1 MRGRALPSFV
11 SRAGALLVLAFANG
25 CGGSGD
31 GGGVAGPFQELLYVT
46 DKMTVYAFAV
56 SGGVPVLVGQAQI
69 PGLPGTYDRAGT
81 TVTVVEQKHNLAT
94 GERVD
99 LDFAPGAGGTATDGV
114 YVVTV
119 LDADSYTVT
128 DTAAGAIAGGTLL
141 RSPSVTLPATYDQT
155 GTTITVTL
163 PAHQLDANSTALL
176 DFTSG
181 TAVDIDAQIDA
192 VPTADTFTVVAA
204 AAATTSG
211 TVNVTIGQNYTS
223 FGMAM
228 HPSGDWLYVSS
239 EYDCFQGNPYCW
251 AGDLISRFAIDW
263 GTGALAFE
271 ESFRTSNEPAAVVGN
286 PAPVNLVFSADGL
299 HLFHQ
304 DDDLDGLRMWD
315 VNPADGTITLAAAS
329 AQNTTGQHG
338 IAVSADGSR
347 VYHGSRVFT
356 VLPASLTQI
365 PGGDSGEANAILGTT
380 MFAIMGGGNTP
391 QLQTFSLANPDLPAL
406 LASSANTP
414 NRARDFAL
422 LDGGAL
428 IVASGFG
435 GLKSYTY
442 DGLNIV
448 AAVGAGN
455 TELRDGGAPF
465 PAINDTARVYRT
477 ISVNEAENLVAA
489 AYFTSDRDAGSGGIP
504 PSGLLLA
511 GVAPDGSLTL
521 VGDFPFGT
529 YARVARFFQRPP

>member
-1 MRGRALPSFV
+1 V
-11 SRAGALLVLAFANG
+11 
-25 CGGSGD
+25 GS
-31 GGGVAGPFQELLYVT
+31 
-46 DKMTVYAFAV
+46 
-56 SGGVPVLVGQAQI
+56 AQI
-69 PGLPGTYDRAGT
+69 PGLPATYDRAGT
-81 TVTVVEQKHNLAT
+81 TVTVIEQKHNLAT
-94 GERVD
+94 GHRVS
-99 LDFAPGAGGTATDGV
+99 LDFSAGVGGAATDGL

-119 LDADSYTVT
+119 VDADTYTVT
-128 DTAAGAIAGGTLL
+128 DLASGAITGGTLV
-141 RSPSVTLPATYDQT
+141 RSPSVTLPATYDQV

-163 PAHQLDANSTALL
+163 NAHTLTGNSTAAL

-181 TAVDIDAQIDA
+181 TAVDGDFQIDT

-211 TVNVTIGQNYTS
+211 TVNVTIGQNYTI

-228 HPSGDWLYVSS
+228 HPSGDWLYVTS

-251 AGDLISRFAIDW
+251 GGDLVSRFAIDW
-263 GTGALAFE
+263 NTGALAFE
-271 ESFRTSNEPAAVVGN
+271 ESFRTSDDVITND

-299 HLFHQ
+299 RLFHQ

-315 VNPADGTITLAAAS
+315 VNVIDGGITLVAAS
-329 AQNTTGQHG
+329 APNTTGQHG
-338 IAVSADGSR
+338 IAVAADGSR
-347 VYHGSRVFT
+347 VYHGNRVFT
-356 VLPASLTQI
+356 VLPASITQI
-365 PGGDSGEANAILGTT
+365 PGGDAGEANAILGAT
-380 MFAIMGGGNTP
+380 MFAIMGGGNP
-391 QLQTFSLANPDLPAL
+391 ARLEAFSLANPDLPAL

-428 IVASGFG
+428 IVTSGFG

-442 DGLNIV
+442 DGANIV
-448 AAVGAGN
+448 PAIGAGN
-455 TELRDGGAPF
+455 TELVDGGGPF
-465 PAINDTARVYRT
+465 PAPNATARVYRT
-477 ISVNEAENLVAA
+477 ITVNGAENLVAA

-511 GVAPDGSLTL
+511 NVAADGSLTL
-521 VGDFPFGT
+521 AGDFPFAL